1 MASPSPLV
9 RSSPGGSPDGD
20 PQYREGMSDRA
31 DVVAAHRELVEASD
45 AVRQLLVVE
54 HLTPERVDAACA
66 RLARAYEQAEIADRT
81 LLTV

>member
-1 MASPSPLV
+1 M
-9 RSSPGGSPDGD
+9 G
-20 PQYREGMSDRA
+20 DRA

-54 HLTPERVDAACA
+54 HLTRERVDAACA
-66 RLARAYEQAEIADRT
+66 RLARAYEQTEIADRT